1 VNEFQNAVLL
11 EGHETDVEIPHNV
24 KMHAQ
29 KGKKRHPCK
38 YGIAESVPKSTN
50 DQLEKKS
57 GPSRCHQALREMS

>member
-29 KGKKRHPCK
+29 KGKNAILVNMELLSPFRNPPL
-38 YGIAESVPKSTN
+38 IN
-50 DQLEKKS
+50 
-57 GPSRCHQALREMS
+57 